1 MVAPAGMAAV
11 LSWLPSLQFL
21 RCSYSIPVHLA
32 TPLSV
37 ARSRRGRTRAVPP
50 RVGGDEL
57 GWAGMRDG
65 HAGRF
70 GTGGPDPRVVAAG
83 GVGRPRVV
91 AAGGVGRPCT
101 TATDRR
107 NLCLHPVSDAEPSM
121 NPECQTMPDEPTSSR
136 LYYLGYLGCTIWDI
150 SGRLA
155 VQTVADVCIP

>member
-1 MVAPAGMAAV
+1 MVAPAGMAVV
-11 LSWLPSLQFL
+11 LSWLASLQLL
-21 RCSYSIPVHLA
+21 RCSYSIPVHPA

-37 ARSRRGRTRAVPP
+37 ARSRRGWTRAVPP
-50 RVGGDEL
+50 RAGGDEL

-70 GTGGPDPRVVAAG
+70 GTGGPD
-83 GVGRPRVV
+83 PRVV

-121 NPECQTMPDEPTSSR
+121 NPECQTMPDESTCSR

-155 VQTVADVCIP
+155 V